1 MYSSSA
7 SLFLLPS
14 AGGAGAGVSEALAGA
29 GAGAGPGVGAG
40 AGAGAGW
47 VQLCQVLGSTQPL
60 CMHLGWPDPPLGV
73 TAGSAQLQA
82 NSANSWNN
90 APVHIGDSDSNQRR

>member
-29 GAGAGPGVGAG
+29 GAGAGAGVG

-60 CMHLGWPDPPLGV
+60 CVHLGWPDPPLGV
-73 TAGSAQLQA
+73 TAGSVQLQVS
-82 NSANSWNN
+82 SANSWNN
-90 APVHIGDSDSNQRR
+90 APVHIGPGYQPR

>member
-29 GAGAGPGVGAG
+29 GAGAGVGAG

-82 NSANSWNN
+82 NSANSWNHVRFILVI
-90 APVHIGDSDSNQRR
+90 AIAINQDN